1 MQYNYQVWRQQ
12 RNEKVIEVTEKHSR
26 DARKFLKTLSADSSH
41 GLTFLPHIARC
52 RWEKPVTTIS
62 INGLPMSLA
71 FHAYDPHLV
80 IANES
85 DMITYVTRY
94 EQRELPR
101 SDLSALVYGIGSRR
115 SG

>member
-1 MQYNYQVWRQQ
+1 MIIRC
-12 RNEKVIEVTEKHSR
+12 
-26 DARKFLKTLSADSSH
+26 
-41 GLTFLPHIARC
+41 PARC

-85 DMITYVTRY
+85 DMITYVGRY
-94 EQRELPR
+94 ERTYAVR
-101 SDLSALVYGIGSRR
+101 C
-115 SG
+115 